1 MQSATGV
8 DYRVFAAD
16 IVATGILSDPWLD
29 GRERFRTEPIVLTR
43 DEHQALYAAAEGLAA
58 AFDEAVRL
66 CMREPEL
73 LERFFGLPPWHRLMW
88 DASAPRWHGIARA
101 DVFLTPDGPRIC
113 EINCDTPSGEAEA
126 VLLGRA
132 AGRAYPEC
140 EDPTAVLEQRFCSL
154 VEAISPRRSPTIG
167 IVYPTEL
174 TEDLS
179 MIQLY
184 RGWFAARGWKVVLG
198 SPFNLRAAGID
209 GVALLGT
216 RCDVIVRH
224 YKTDWWGERLPVWR
238 DDSRY
243 PDPAPLEQPLCAL
256 LSAEMSRRCAVI
268 NPFGSVVAQNKR
280 LMALLWEEIDRFS
293 PSTQAAVR
301 ACLPPTARL
310 EALDDA
316 RLCAEK
322 DDWVLKS
329 DYGCE
334 GAEVRIGRTMPQ
346 PLWEEALA
354 QAVRSRWVAQRWFD
368 AGDVNYGVYLV
379 AGEASG
385 IFSRI
390 QNGATDRHALT
401 APTLVK
407 P

>member
-1 MQSATGV
+1 V
-8 DYRVFAAD
+8 DYRVFATE
-16 IVATGILSDPWLD
+16 IVDTGILSDPWLD
-29 GRERFRTEPIVLTR
+29 GRERFRINPVFLTR
-43 DEHQALYAAAEGLAA
+43 AEHGALYEAAEAVAA

-66 CMREPEL
+66 CVAEPQL

-88 DASAPRWHGIARA
+88 EASAPRWHGIARA

-132 AGRAYPEC
+132 AARQFPEC
-140 EDPTAVLEQRFCSL
+140 EDPSAVLESRFCAL
-154 VEAISPRRSPTIG
+154 VERLAPRKPPTVG

-198 SPFNLRAAGID
+198 SPFNLRTAGTD
-209 GVALLGT
+209 GVSLLGT

-243 PDPAPLEQPLCAL
+243 PDPAALEKPLCAL
-256 LSAEMSRRCAVI
+256 LSAELARGCAII
-268 NPFGSVVAQNKR
+268 NPFGAVVAQNKR

-293 PSTQAAVR
+293 PEAQAAIR
-301 ACLPPTARL
+301 AYVPLTLRL
-310 EALDDA
+310 EAVEDA
-316 RLCAEK
+316 QLAAEK

-334 GAEVRIGRTMPQ
+334 GAEVRVGRALQ
-346 PLWEEALA
+346 PVLWDEALA

-368 AGDVNYGVYLV
+368 TGELNYGVYLV

-390 QNGATDRHALT
+390 QRGPTDRYALT
-401 APTLVK
+401 APTLVR